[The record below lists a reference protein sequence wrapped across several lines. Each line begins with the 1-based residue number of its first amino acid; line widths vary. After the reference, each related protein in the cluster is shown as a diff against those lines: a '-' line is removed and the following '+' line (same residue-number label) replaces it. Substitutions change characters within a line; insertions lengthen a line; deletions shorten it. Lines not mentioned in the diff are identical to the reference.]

1 MTAPRIAATTY
12 REPARW
18 GEWNEVADLLPAQ
31 YASAI
36 QRAGGVAVLLPPAPA
51 VQATAALAGA
61 HGLLIAGGPDVD
73 PARYGADR
81 HPKTGGA
88 REERDEWEL
97 ALARAALDQ
106 DLPVLAVC
114 RGLQVLNVALGG
126 TLVQHLPDL
135 VGSEV
140 HSPAVGEHG
149 RHDVRLEPGGRLAG
163 IVGEQAVVATH
174 HHQSVDRLGDG
185 LVACGWAE
193 DKVIE
198 AVELPG
204 RTWTFGVQWHPEAFD
219 GDALFAAFVAA
230 GAARAGDAR
239 AGAAR
244 AGQAP

>member
-1 MTAPRIAATTY
+1 MTAPLIAATTY

-51 VQATAALAGA
+51 EQAAAALAGV

-73 PARYGADR
+73 PAQYGAER
-81 HPKTGGA
+81 HPRTGGA
-88 REERDEWEL
+88 RQERDEWEL
-97 ALARAALDQ
+97 ALARAALDR
-106 DLPVLAVC
+106 DLPLLAVC

-126 TLVQHLPDL
+126 TLVQHLPDV
-135 VGSEV
+135 VGSEA

-149 RHDVRLEPGGRLAG
+149 RHEVRLERGGRLAG

-174 HHQSVDRLGDG
+174 HHQAVDRLGAG
-185 LVACGWAE
+185 LLACGWAE
-193 DKVIE
+193 DEVIE
-198 AVELPG
+198 AIELPD
-204 RTWTFGVQWHPEAFD
+204 RTWAFGVQWHPEAFD

-230 GAARAGDAR
+230 SSAQAGPSGRSASTR
-239 AGAAR
+239 
-244 AGQAP
+244 

>member
-1 MTAPRIAATTY
+1 VSTRPVIGITTY
-12 REPARW
+12 AETAQWGVWNCPA
-18 GEWNEVADLLPAQ
+18 VLVPAD
-31 YASAI
+31 YVHKVSA
-36 QRAGGVAVLLPPAPA
+36 AGGVPVLLPP
-51 VQATAALAGA
+51 LAGDVEVLDRLDA
-61 HGLLIAGGPDVD
+61 LVVAGGADVD

-174 HHQSVDRLGDG
+174 HHQAVDRLGDG

-239 AGAAR
+239 AG
-244 AGQAP
+244 QAP